1 MSAPTATL
9 PLLCGKIAAGKLT
22 LERGCVLEVETDEK
36 GTFMVHFPEA
46 QVWKRLTQL
55 IQVEGIL
62 RGARARRRRKSASS
76 EEPAPRRAV
85 A

>member
-1 MSAPTATL
+1 MVRQNVQHR
-9 PLLCGKIAAGKLT
+9 IAMRMDFRHDD
-22 LERGCVLEVETDEK
+22 EMGCVLEVETDEK

-46 QVWKRLTQL
+46 QVWKMLTQL